1 MPKEVAC
8 AIIRNDAGQIL
19 IGQRQEEGSLP
30 GYWEFPG
37 GGVEP
42 GELPKQAVIR
52 EVQEEL
58 GVDGILKAEAEVIT
72 IDPRFKLHFFEVTIT
87 QPPKALYHQELRWVW
102 PKELHDFKM
111 PPGDEPDLERLAH
124 EAPSDCLAPKGPNEN
139 RPQSEDRGRLGS
151 TIHGLA
157 LRCMPGPPDHAI
169 SDQFGF

>member
-58 GVDGILKAEAEVIT
+58 GVDGILKAEVEVIT

-111 PPGDEPDLERLAH
+111 PPGDEPVLERLAH
-124 EAPSDCLAPKGPNEN
+124 EAPSD
-139 RPQSEDRGRLGS
+139 
-151 TIHGLA
+151 
-157 LRCMPGPPDHAI
+157 
-169 SDQFGF
+169 

>member
-1 MPKEVAC
+1 M
-8 AIIRNDAGQIL
+8 
-19 IGQRQEEGSLP
+19 
-30 GYWEFPG
+30 
-37 GGVEP
+37 EP

-111 PPGDEPDLERLAH
+111 PPGDEPVLERLAH
-124 EAPSDCLAPKGPNEN
+124 EASSD
-139 RPQSEDRGRLGS
+139 
-151 TIHGLA
+151 
-157 LRCMPGPPDHAI
+157 
-169 SDQFGF
+169 